1 MKKQKE
7 QKEKKQKEKKKGGCL
22 KTFLKAF
29 GVVIVLFI
37 GISIIGGNS
46 NNKTDDK
53 SKAKTESVAVSS
65 DEKTADDTA
74 QADTK
79 EAAQDI
85 QTEDKENEEQQVE
98 EQADNSQ
105 ASAPEESVQEEPT
118 ADEQE
123 ATTEPSATD
132 ETDSNEITVYITD
145 TGSKYH
151 TGTCRTLKDSKIPIS
166 LSEAVVN
173 YEPCGICHPPRL
185 N

>member
-37 GISIIGGNS
+37 GISIISGNS

-53 SKAKTESVAVSS
+53 SKVKTESPS
-65 DEKTADDTA
+65 DEKTTDDTA

-79 EAAQDI
+79 EATQDI

-98 EQADNSQ
+98 EQADSSQ
-105 ASAPEESVQEEPT
+105 TSAPEASTQEELT

-123 ATTEPSATD
+123 ATTEPSTTD